1 MRLNAVN
8 EDPKVLNTSLS
19 IMPFLQL
26 RTQDIATETG
36 VIYQELSTP
45 MESSVKQDLGLN
57 LSGVPHRVSK
67 S

>member
-1 MRLNAVN
+1 
-8 EDPKVLNTSLS
+8 
-19 IMPFLQL
+19 MPFLQL
-26 RTQDIATETG
+26 RTQDTATETG